1 MDSNT
6 VSAAGDG
13 EELQGS
19 EQSIVRNPPAPSRT
33 VIPAGQPHDRFA
45 MLNQAREKGSALR
58 KMSMYELDRYFA
70 DPTTARSAQIVAKG
84 AREVLGEVDP
94 FAPGERPNQIQ
105 AFRSY
110 QQGMSTIISA
120 YLGCDQNYGPRKGL
134 IVAAQRMHDSGPKS
148 ERSMAVAY
156 VLASENL
163 ESFLEL
169 MRRLDK
175 PLRQST
181 GPEQG
186 SPPDRAKKVGG
197 PPPPVHEDPGGA
209 VARPGCRPAKWGVAT
224 KVSSAVA
231 EGRGSPRDNPQEPR
245 ANVWLSLGRDEGSR
259 HPTGPSSPRMR
270 AFLERLQGG
279 TILSDEGTSSRR
291 GRAPPPP
298 PASLSAQATDASSVI
313 EDYLRRSSPRLG
325 GGGGITFQRVI
336 ASENKPSPS
345 EEFPSEMKGVG
356 ACSGR
361 ISPTGREQRPGRPPA
376 TARFSSRDRSASSCG
391 NGAAT
396 PGRCSPG
403 RWTPPGSSGDQDPD
417 AWAQGWFAEHGN
429 ENWVSVL
436 AEEER
441 GPRFPPDRMDMSGTF
456 GTDMAI
462 ASPAQ
467 LFDRS
472 GGDFAFISPKNG
484 SNSSRRAPGSLAPRG
499 PDWCLHDYD
508 TAAGGRFRS
517 RLVDQD
523 DDGAWSDG
531 SEEVFPEPDP
541 SDLAD
546 GGLPCLSRR
555 LLGDWT
561 AVAPQG

>member
-1 MDSNT
+1 
-6 VSAAGDG
+6 
-13 EELQGS
+13 
-19 EQSIVRNPPAPSRT
+19 
-33 VIPAGQPHDRFA
+33 
-45 MLNQAREKGSALR
+45 
-58 KMSMYELDRYFA
+58 MSMYELDRYFA
-70 DPTTARSAQIVAKG
+70 DPTTARSVQIVAKG

-120 YLGCDQNYGPRKGL
+120 YLGCDQNYRPRKSL

-175 PLRQST
+175 PLRQFT

-186 SPPDRAKKVGG
+186 SPPDRAEIVSG
-197 PPPPVHEDPGGA
+197 PPPSVHEDPGGA
-209 VARPGCRPAKWGVAT
+209 VARPGYRPAKWGVAT

-245 ANVWLSLGRDEGSR
+245 ANVWPSLGKDEGSP
-259 HPTGPSSPRMR
+259 HPTRPSSPRMR
-270 AFLERLQGG
+270 AFLERLQSG
-279 TILSDEGTSSRR
+279 TILSDEGSSSRR
-291 GRAPPPP
+291 GRAPSPPP
-298 PASLSAQATDASSVI
+298 TPASLSAQATDASSVI
-313 EDYLRRSSPRLG
+313 EDYLRRCSPRLG
-325 GGGGITFQRVI
+325 GGGGVTFQRVS

-345 EEFPSEMKGVG
+345 EEFPSEMEGVG

-361 ISPTGREQRPGRPPA
+361 ISMAGREQRPGRPPA

-396 PGRCSPG
+396 PGRYSQG
-403 RWTPPGSSGDQDPD
+403 RWNSPGSSGDQDPD
-417 AWAQGWFAEHGN
+417 PRAQGWFAEHGN

-456 GTDMAI
+456 GTDMAV

-472 GGDFAFISPKNG
+472 GGEFAFVSPKNG
-484 SNSSRRAPGSLAPRG
+484 SSSSRRAPGSLALRG
-499 PDWCLHDYD
+499 PDWCLHNYD
-508 TAAGGRFRS
+508 TAAGGGFRR

-555 LLGDWT
+555 PLGDWT
-561 AVAPQG
+561 AVSP

>member
-1 MDSNT
+1 
-6 VSAAGDG
+6 
-13 EELQGS
+13 
-19 EQSIVRNPPAPSRT
+19 
-33 VIPAGQPHDRFA
+33 
-45 MLNQAREKGSALR
+45 MLNQKMS
-58 KMSMYELDRYFA
+58 MSMYELDRYFA
-70 DPTTARSAQIVAKG
+70 DPRTARSAQIVAKG

-120 YLGCDQNYGPRKGL
+120 CLGCDHNYGPRRSL
-134 IVAAQRMHDSGPKS
+134 IVAAQRMHDSGPKN

-175 PLRQST
+175 PLRQFT
-181 GPEQG
+181 WPEQG
-186 SPPDRAKKVGG
+186 SPPDRAKIVGG
-197 PPPPVHEDPGGA
+197 PPPSVHEDPGAA
-209 VARPGCRPAKWGVAT
+209 VARPECRPAKWGVAT

-231 EGRGSPRDNPQEPR
+231 EARGSPRDNPQEPR
-245 ANVWLSLGRDEGSR
+245 ANVWPSLERDEGSPY
-259 HPTGPSSPRMR
+259 PTRPSSPRMR
-270 AFLERLQGG
+270 AFHERLQRGS
-279 TILSDEGTSSRR
+279 IWSDECSSSR
-291 GRAPPPP
+291 GGNPPPP
-298 PASLSAQATDASSVI
+298 PPPPPPATASLSAQATHASSVI
-313 EDYLRRSSPRLG
+313 EDYLRRCSPRLAG
-325 GGGGITFQRVI
+325 GGGVTFRRAI
-336 ASENKPSPS
+336 ASENKPSSSEESPS
-345 EEFPSEMKGVG
+345 EIEGVS

-361 ISPTGREQRPGRPPA
+361 MSPAGREQRPDRPPA
-376 TARFSSRDRSASSCG
+376 TARFSSRDRSASSRG

-396 PGRCSPG
+396 PGRYSPG

-417 AWAQGWFAEHGN
+417 PWAQGWFAERGN

-436 AEEER
+436 AEEGR

-456 GTDMAI
+456 GTDMAV

-472 GGDFAFISPKNG
+472 GGDFAFIGPKNG
-484 SNSSRRAPGSLAPRG
+484 SSSSRRAPGSLAPRG

-508 TAAGGRFRS
+508 TAAGGGFRS

-555 LLGDWT
+555 PLGDWT
-561 AVAPQG
+561 AVAP